1 MKSLALKKITLAEDE
16 AVQLVGHVLERGGH
30 DLTVR
35 TSRGAVRAKRALSCL
50 IEPERD
56 DRVLVSTLGSGE
68 CFVLAVL
75 EREAG
80 AAATIVHD
88 GDLEV
93 RVAGRYGV
101 VSSDGVEISTAKDVQ
116 IVSASV
122 DIKATEGNLV
132 IDKLSVLGRLAQAEL
147 DKVKLFAG
155 SIDTLC
161 ERTMQRAKRAYRI
174 IEEIDQVK
182 AGAIDYT
189 ARTMT
194 RLHGKN
200 TVITSEELVKVDGNQ
215 IHMG

>member
-1 MKSLALKKITLAEDE
+1 MKNLALKKITLDQGE
-16 AVQLVGHVLERGGH
+16 AVQLVGHVLEKGGQG
-30 DLTVR
+30 LTVR
-35 TSRGAVRAKRALSCL
+35 TPRGTALAKRALSCL

-88 GDLEV
+88 GDLNV

-101 VSSDGVEISTAKDVQ
+101 LSSDGVEITSAKDVQ
-116 IVSASV
+116 IVSASL

-132 IDKLSVLGRLAQAEL
+132 FERLSLLGRLAQAEL

-161 ERTMQRAKRAYRI
+161 ERTMQRAKRAYRV

-182 AGAIDYT
+182 AGAIDYA